1 MTRNEFALKIH
12 SVLNIYQSEPQIHE
26 MAGEHGLIVNCDF
39 RSLRSLSR
47 LPKESLNIIMMDLTV
62 VASSLH
68 CDAGGISDFQAGDYY
83 QDEVLFLLPPSEYHE
98 ALESMY
104 NGTKSRRRHW
114 AEKHAAGDLTKVP
127 SDEKSTRRFMLLRR
141 NGFRPF

>member
-1 MTRNEFALKIH
+1 MTRNELALKIH
-12 SVLNIYQSEPQIHE
+12 SVLNIYQNEPQIHE
-26 MAGEHGLIVNCDF
+26 MAGEHGLLVNCDF

-47 LPKESLNIIMMDLTV
+47 LPKWSLGTIMMDLTI

-68 CDAGGISDFQAGDYY
+68 CDAGGSCDFAAGDYH
-83 QDEVLFLLPPSEYHE
+83 QDEVLFLLPPSEYHQ

-114 AEKHAAGDLTKVP
+114 AERHAGGDESKIP
-127 SDEKSTRRFMLLRR
+127 GGMDIARRIMLNRR
-141 NGFRPF
+141 YGGGSF